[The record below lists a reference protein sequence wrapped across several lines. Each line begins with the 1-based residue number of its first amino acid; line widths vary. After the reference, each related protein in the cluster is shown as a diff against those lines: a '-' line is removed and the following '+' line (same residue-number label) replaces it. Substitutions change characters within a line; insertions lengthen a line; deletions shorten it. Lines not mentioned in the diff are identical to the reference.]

1 MDNIKKSIKSLNK
14 INIKDLSNYQLSN
27 NENVQL
33 IFEIAILRWLHK
45 PCLYKNNPRYIKF
58 LLNRYSKFNNI
69 TSLKRLYM
77 ATRFP
82 HYRQKGIIGSI
93 FKKKYVTNISVD
105 SYDQGIQMIKK
116 IEKLENLLSTMNKT
130 ERVKLFNKYKTSISE
145 LKFDV

>member
-33 IFEIAILRWLHK
+33 IFEIAILRWLNK

-69 TSLKRLYM
+69 TSLK
-77 ATRFP
+77 
-82 HYRQKGIIGSI
+82 
-93 FKKKYVTNISVD
+93 
-105 SYDQGIQMIKK
+105 
-116 IEKLENLLSTMNKT
+116 LSC
-130 ERVKLFNKYKTSISE
+130 YK
-145 LKFDV
+145 